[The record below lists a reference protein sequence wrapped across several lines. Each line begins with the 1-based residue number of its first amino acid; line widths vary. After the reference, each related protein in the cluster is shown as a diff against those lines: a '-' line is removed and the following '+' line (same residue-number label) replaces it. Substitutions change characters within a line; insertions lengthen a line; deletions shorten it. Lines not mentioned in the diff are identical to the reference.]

1 MALSSDANRLR
12 IDDWDGRAEAARR
25 RLLVTG
31 TLVVLVEAHRAGLL
45 EFETALTRLRQTN
58 FYFSAELI
66 ERVRQ
71 GLSGGREELPSLYRP
86 R

>member
-1 MALSSDANRLR
+1 M
-12 IDDWDGRAEAARR
+12 
-25 RLLVTG
+25 
-31 TLVVLVEAHRAGLL
+31 VEAHRAGLL